1 MKTMTIKLRIT
12 IWYTIFL
19 TLLVALVLLLLY
31 QISET
36 QLLSGTQM
44 RLQTA
49 VLQSFD
55 LVEYEEGRLDFDS
68 DLTDYQDEG
77 IYLIFYGPNGE
88 YLYGRTPSSFSG
100 EDYLTMDELRE
111 VGSGSS
117 RWYVYD
123 YCQTIPGYGN
133 LWARGVAS
141 QTDGESV
148 LHNLLKLALLL
159 LPFLVLCIA
168 FGGYRITRR
177 ALSPLSDMTET
188 ARRISNGKDLSQ
200 RIKLGPGKDEVHVL
214 ASTFDQMM
222 DKLETSF
229 ENERQ
234 FTSDV
239 SHELRTPVSVILSQC
254 EYASHPEATE
264 EEKSDALHTIERQ
277 SRKMATLI
285 SQLLTL
291 SRADAGRAKLHME
304 LLNVSDL
311 AEITVEEQRDFAASR
326 NITLS
331 SWIQP
336 DILMRADETMM
347 MRLFINLLTNAIT
360 YGKEGGHVL
369 LELSS
374 SEEQIEGSV
383 SDDGIGIPPEHLDK
397 IWNRFYQVDTSRTSR
412 EDGSSGL
419 GLAMVKWIVEAHG
432 GTITVESKEGTG
444 SRFQFCFPKRE
455 IL

>member
-1 MKTMTIKLRIT
+1 
-12 IWYTIFL
+12 
-19 TLLVALVLLLLY
+19 
-31 QISET
+31 
-36 QLLSGTQM
+36 
-44 RLQTA
+44 
-49 VLQSFD
+49 
-55 LVEYEEGRLDFDS
+55 
-68 DLTDYQDEG
+68 
-77 IYLIFYGPNGE
+77 
-88 YLYGRTPSSFSG
+88 
-100 EDYLTMDELRE
+100 
-111 VGSGSS
+111 
-117 RWYVYD
+117 
-123 YCQTIPGYGN
+123 
-133 LWARGVAS
+133 
-141 QTDGESV
+141 
-148 LHNLLKLALLL
+148 
-159 LPFLVLCIA
+159 
-168 FGGYRITRR
+168 
-177 ALSPLSDMTET
+177 
-188 ARRISNGKDLSQ
+188 
-200 RIKLGPGKDEVHVL
+200 
-214 ASTFDQMM
+214 
-222 DKLETSF
+222 
-229 ENERQ
+229 
-234 FTSDV
+234 
-239 SHELRTPVSVILSQC
+239 
-254 EYASHPEATE
+254 
-264 EEKSDALHTIERQ
+264 
-277 SRKMATLI
+277 MATLI

>member
-1 MKTMTIKLRIT
+1 M
-12 IWYTIFL
+12 
-19 TLLVALVLLLLY
+19 
-31 QISET
+31 
-36 QLLSGTQM
+36 
-44 RLQTA
+44 
-49 VLQSFD
+49 
-55 LVEYEEGRLDFDS
+55 
-68 DLTDYQDEG
+68 
-77 IYLIFYGPNGE
+77 
-88 YLYGRTPSSFSG
+88 
-100 EDYLTMDELRE
+100 
-111 VGSGSS
+111 
-117 RWYVYD
+117 
-123 YCQTIPGYGN
+123 
-133 LWARGVAS
+133 
-141 QTDGESV
+141 
-148 LHNLLKLALLL
+148 
-159 LPFLVLCIA
+159 
-168 FGGYRITRR
+168 
-177 ALSPLSDMTET
+177 
-188 ARRISNGKDLSQ
+188 
-200 RIKLGPGKDEVHVL
+200 
-214 ASTFDQMM
+214 
-222 DKLETSF
+222 
-229 ENERQ
+229 Q

-412 EDGSSGL
+412 ENGSSGL

-444 SRFQFCFPKRE
+444 SRFHYTYIYCGKQRRYRQPFSVLFSE
-455 IL
+455 T